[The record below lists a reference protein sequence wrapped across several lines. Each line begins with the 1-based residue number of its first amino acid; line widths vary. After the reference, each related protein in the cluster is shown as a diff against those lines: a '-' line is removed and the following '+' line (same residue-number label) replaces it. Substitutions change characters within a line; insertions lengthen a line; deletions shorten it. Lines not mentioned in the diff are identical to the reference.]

1 MTIEDRGDAHVVTH
15 ALATDVLTELRD
27 VETEQVAFRKGL
39 VRLGRICGY
48 EIVDGAMETEYVAV
62 ETPLTETMGERVRGL
77 DDVVIVNVL
86 RAATPFVEGL
96 LKAFPR
102 ARQGVISASRDEQ
115 GGRTDDGR
123 FPISV
128 DYVKLPEIRPAD
140 TVIVAD
146 PMLATG
152 STMCAV
158 LAEVTA
164 DAPARA
170 SNPDADSDP
179 GLGPEHLFALSAV
192 SAPEG
197 LVRVGEQF
205 PDVDLLTVAIDDRLD
220 DDGYI
225 VPGLG
230 DAGDRAFR
238 TT

>member
-1 MTIEDRGDAHVVTH
+1 MAIEDRGDASLITH
-15 ALATDVLTELRD
+15 ALASDVLTRLRD
-27 VETEQVAFRKGL
+27 VETEQVEFRKGL
-39 VRLGRICGY
+39 VKLGRICGY
-48 EIVDGAMETEYVAV
+48 EIIDGAMETEYVAV
-62 ETPLTETMGERVRGL
+62 ETPLTETMGQRVKGL

-102 ARQGVISASRDEQ
+102 ARQGVISASRDEAAGMDEAGQ
-115 GGRTDDGR
+115 

-128 DYVKLPEIRPAD
+128 DYVKLPDIEPED

-158 LAEVTA
+158 LERVLE
-164 DAPARA
+164 
-170 SNPDADSDP
+170 
-179 GLGPEHLFALSAV
+179 GQPEPENLFVISAV

-197 LVRVGEQF
+197 LLAVGDAVPEAE
-205 PDVDLLTVAIDDRLD
+205 LLTVAIDDELD

-238 TT
+238 TTE

>member
-1 MTIEDRGDAHVVTH
+1 MTIEDRGEAKHLTH
-15 ALATDVLTELRD
+15 QLARHTLTELRD

-39 VRLGRICGY
+39 VKLGRICGY
-48 EIVDGAMETEYVAV
+48 EVIDGVMETHYETVR
-62 ETPLTETMGERVRGL
+62 TPLTQTTGERVVGM

-102 ARQGVISASRDEQ
+102 ARQGVISASRDEAA
-115 GGRTDDGR
+115 GMDEDGR
-123 FPISV
+123 FPIDV
-128 DYVKLPEIRPAD
+128 DYEKLPEIRPAD

-158 LAEVTA
+158 LDSVT
-164 DAPARA
+164 
-170 SNPDADSDP
+170 SQGDP
-179 GLGPEHLFALSAV
+179 ERLLVVSAV

-197 LVRVGEQF
+197 IVRLSGEF
-205 PDVDLLTVAIDDRLD
+205 PEVTVLTVAIDDRLD
-220 DDGYI
+220 EDGYI

>member
-1 MTIEDRGDAHVVTH
+1 MPIEDRDNAYLITH
-15 ALATDVLTELRD
+15 ALAKDTLSKLRD

-39 VRLGRICGY
+39 VKLGRIAGY
-48 EIVDGAMETEYVAV
+48 EIIDGAMETEYVPV
-62 ETPLTETMGERVRGL
+62 TTPLEETTGERVKGL

-102 ARQGVISASRDEQ
+102 AKQGVISAGRDEEA
-115 GGRTDDGR
+115 GMNEDGE
-123 FPISV
+123 FPITI
-128 DYVKLPEIRPAD
+128 DYVKLPEITEND

-152 STMCAV
+152 STMCTVLEHV
-158 LAEVTA
+158 LAEAA
-164 DAPARA
+164 DFE
-170 SNPDADSDP
+170 N
-179 GLGPEHLFALSAV
+179 LFVLSAV
-192 SAPEG
+192 SAPDG
-197 LVRVGEQF
+197 LLRVSESF
-205 PDVDLLTVAIDDRLD
+205 PEADLLTVAIDDHLNE
-220 DDGYI
+220 DGFI

>member
-1 MTIEDRGDAHVVTH
+1 MPIEDRGNAAVVTH
-15 ALATDVLTELRD
+15 ALARDQLSTLRD

-48 EIVDGAMETEYVAV
+48 EIIDGRMETEYVKIR
-62 ETPLTETMGERVRGL
+62 TPLTETMGERVRGL

-102 ARQGVISASRDEQ
+102 ARQGVISASRDETA
-115 GGRTDDGR
+115 GMDADGE

-128 DYVKLPEIRPAD
+128 DYVKLPDIEPDD

-158 LAEVTA
+158 LAEVLAGA
-164 DAPARA
+164 D
-170 SNPDADSDP
+170 
-179 GLGPEHLFALSAV
+179 PESVIVLSAV
-192 SAPEG
+192 AAPPG
-197 LVRVGEQF
+197 LVRVGEAF
-205 PDVDLLTVAIDDRLD
+205 PAVDVVTVAIDEELD
-220 DDGYI
+220 EDGYI

-238 TT
+238 TA

>member
-1 MTIEDRGDAHVVTH
+1 MPIEDRDNAYLITH
-15 ALATDVLTELRD
+15 ALAKDTLSRLRD

-39 VRLGRICGY
+39 VKLGRICGY
-48 EIVDGAMETEYVAV
+48 EIIDGAMETEYVTLQ
-62 ETPLTETMGERVRGL
+62 TPLEETTGERVKGL
-77 DDVVIVNVL
+77 EDVVIINVL

-102 ARQGVISASRDEQ
+102 AKQGVISAGRDEEA
-115 GGRTDDGR
+115 GMNEEGE
-123 FPISV
+123 FPITI
-128 DYVKLPEIRPAD
+128 DYVKLPEISEKD

-158 LAEVTA
+158 LDHVLENAAEPT
-164 DAPARA
+164 D
-170 SNPDADSDP
+170 
-179 GLGPEHLFALSAV
+179 LFVLSAV
-192 SAPEG
+192 SAPDG
-197 LVRVGEQF
+197 LLRVGEEY
-205 PDVDLLTVAIDDRLD
+205 PDADLLTVAIDDYLD

>member
-1 MTIEDRGDAHVVTH
+1 MTIEDRDHAKLITH
-15 ALATDVLTELRD
+15 ALAKDTLSKLRS

-39 VRLGRICGY
+39 VKLGRICGY
-48 EIVDGAMETEYVAV
+48 EIIDGAMETEFVSI
-62 ETPLTETMGERVRGL
+62 ETPLAETTGERVTGL
-77 DDVVIVNVL
+77 DDVVIINVL

-102 ARQGVISASRDEQ
+102 AKQGVISAGRDEEAGMDE
-115 GGRTDDGR
+115 GGE
-123 FPISV
+123 FPISI
-128 DYVKLPEIRPAD
+128 DYVKLPEISEDD

-158 LAEVTA
+158 LDHVLEEA
-164 DAPARA
+164 
-170 SNPDADSDP
+170 NDP
-179 GLGPEHLFALSAV
+179 EDLFVLSAV
-192 SAPEG
+192 SAPDGLIRVDEG
-197 LVRVGEQF
+197 FDEAT
-205 PDVDLLTVAIDDRLD
+205 LLTVAIDEKLD
-220 DDGYI
+220 EDGFI

>member
-1 MTIEDRGDAHVVTH
+1 MTIEDRDDAYLITH
-15 ALATDVLTELRD
+15 ALARHTLSRLRD
-27 VETEQVAFRKGL
+27 RETEQVAFRKGL
-39 VRLGRICGY
+39 VKLGRVCGY
-48 EIVDGAMETEYVAV
+48 EIIDGAMETEYVTV
-62 ETPLTETMGERVRGL
+62 ETPLTETTGDRVRGL

-102 ARQGVISASRDEQ
+102 AKQGVISAGRDEDA
-115 GGRTDDGR
+115 GMNDDGE
-123 FPISV
+123 FPITI
-128 DYVKLPEIRPAD
+128 DYVKLPEIGADD

-158 LAEVTA
+158 LDHVRAAAETEPA
-164 DAPARA
+164 D
-170 SNPDADSDP
+170 
-179 GLGPEHLFALSAV
+179 LLVLSAV
-192 SAPEG
+192 AAPDG
-197 LVRVGEQF
+197 LLRVGEEF
-205 PDVDLLTVAIDDRLD
+205 PAADVLTVAIDDRLD